1 MTVHINCPPSVLKHI
16 QKHLN
21 WSVPV
26 LNIQLPNSPCWKYL
40 GTSDPDG
47 YARHNPRTK
56 KLPKEAQRSSHL
68 LHRFIYQWL
77 FMPQGIPDR
86 TSDGER
92 IEVDH
97 VCGEVLMLVLT
108 HGIYNYF
115 QENLIKN

>member
-40 GTSDPDG
+40 GTPDPDG

-56 KLPKEAQRSSHL
+56 KSPKEA
-68 LHRFIYQWL
+68 
-77 FMPQGIPDR
+77 
-86 TSDGER
+86 
-92 IEVDH
+92 
-97 VCGEVLMLVLT
+97 
-108 HGIYNYF
+108 
-115 QENLIKN
+115 